1 MRLKAAFIDIDNTLL
16 DFDAY
21 VRQTMEKGFARFGL
35 CPYAPW
41 MYHVFTRENN
51 ALWRRI
57 EAVTL
62 TFPELEKIRWN
73 TVFAALGIQGD
84 GPAFEAYFRK
94 ELHESA
100 IPVPGAM
107 DLLRELRGKCILCVA
122 SNGPEEQQLHRLRL
136 SGMDDFFD
144 DFFISQGLGASKPS
158 KDFYARA
165 FARLNAGRRLPI
177 LPEETVMIGD
187 SLTSDMAGGL
197 GYGMAVCLFRRDP
210 GQEVPA
216 CIPLAAD
223 RLTDI
228 PPMLENFFGFSPP
241 A

>member
-1 MRLKAAFIDIDNTLL
+1 
-16 DFDAY
+16 
-21 VRQTMEKGFARFGL
+21 
-35 CPYAPW
+35 
-41 MYHVFTRENN
+41 
-51 ALWRRI
+51 
-57 EAVTL
+57 
-62 TFPELEKIRWN
+62 
-73 TVFAALGIQGD
+73 
-84 GPAFEAYFRK
+84 
-94 ELHESA
+94 
-100 IPVPGAM
+100 
-107 DLLRELRGKCILCVA
+107 
-122 SNGPEEQQLHRLRL
+122 
-136 SGMDDFFD
+136 MDDFFD

-187 SLTSDMAGGL
+187 SLTSDMTGGL
-197 GYGMAVCLFRRDP
+197 GYGMAVCFFRRDS